1 MPRID
6 VEHCRKTFESE
17 LLNIQGFLQKTKAF
31 KITAGHGV
39 HRSIGIRTV
48 EILAGLQLLRL
59 YLSWEEFI
67 ESVFIRYICG
77 CASPSGFSPF
87 LLRKREWGLVGAT
100 KTVFGK
106 YRYLG
111 WGPSDTI
118 ARAQIYFQN
127 GEPFS
132 IAMGSALRELEA
144 IYTIRNRFAHRS
156 EYAQA
161 QFRQLVRNELGYNP
175 PGMTPGRFLLSRKT
189 ATTVRGQTFFDYYV
203 SVLLSLAHIVV
214 P

>member
-17 LLNIQGFLQKTKAF
+17 LLNIQSFLQKTKDF
-31 KITAGHGV
+31 KIAAGHGV

-48 EILAGLQLLRL
+48 EMLAGLQLLRL
-59 YLSWEEFI
+59 YLVWEEFV
-67 ESVFIRYICG
+67 ESVFLRYICG
-77 CASPSGFSPF
+77 CTSPSGFCPF
-87 LLRKREWGLVGAT
+87 LLCTRESNLVGAT

-106 YRYLG
+106 YKYLG

-118 ARAQIYFQN
+118 ARAQIYFQG

-132 IAMGSALRELEA
+132 IAIGSAQRELEA

-156 EYAQA
+156 EYAQD
-161 QFRQLVRNELGYNP
+161 QFRRLVRSELGYNP
-175 PGMTPGRFLLSRKT
+175 PGMTPGRFLLSIKT
-189 ATTVRGQTFFDYYV
+189 AATFRGQTFFDYYA